1 MEEKDY
7 EARLKEI
14 EQLPLDEQIAALG
27 ELVQE
32 LEDLL
37 KQ

>member
-14 EQLPLDEQIAALG
+14 EQLPLDEQIVSLG

>member
-1 MEEKDY
+1 VEEKDY

-14 EQLPLDEQIAALG
+14 EQLPLDEQIAALAK
-27 ELVQE
+27 LVQE